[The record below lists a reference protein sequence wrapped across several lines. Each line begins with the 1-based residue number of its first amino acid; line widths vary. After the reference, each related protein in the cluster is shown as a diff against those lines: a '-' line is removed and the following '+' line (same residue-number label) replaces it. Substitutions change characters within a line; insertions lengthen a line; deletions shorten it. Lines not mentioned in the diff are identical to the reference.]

1 MQRMLKQESFGCE
14 LQQWRMQLR
23 WHKHK
28 QKRIQDP
35 QTEEESLQNVKGA
48 VGSKELGAYE

>member
-14 LQQWRMQLR
+14 IQQWRMQLR